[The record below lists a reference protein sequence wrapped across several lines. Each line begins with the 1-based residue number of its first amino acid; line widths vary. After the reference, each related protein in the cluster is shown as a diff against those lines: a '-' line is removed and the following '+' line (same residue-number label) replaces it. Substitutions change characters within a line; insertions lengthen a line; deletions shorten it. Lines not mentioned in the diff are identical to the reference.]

1 MANAY
6 TQLGFVKQADGEN
19 IGSWGDVL
27 NEQLIDLLDDA
38 IGGYVEVS
46 VASGNVTLAFADGTA
61 DNNGRHAVI
70 KFTGSPGASRT
81 VTFPNKQKT
90 YYIINGS
97 DDSVVCTA
105 GSGAETVT
113 LLTGQKDI
121 IYVDGSDEVHS
132 ILQEGA
138 VSEKLI
144 SSQTAISSGIDNSND
159 QLLLR
164 DNSASALKKVSIA
177 SIFSSVGGLT
187 DLSGDSSPQ
196 LGGDLDMN
204 GNDIVTTSNANIDLL
219 PNGTGKVIMDGNG
232 SSGGVSVSDGLI
244 DIRTGTGN
252 VAKVKFYCESSNAH
266 AQTLQAAP
274 HSAGSSAVLVLP
286 TASGNLV
293 GTGDSGTVTNA
304 MLAGSIANDKLAG
317 SIADSKLSTISTA
330 GKVDI
335 GALEIDGATDIGADL
350 ADADLFIVDDGGGG
364 TERKMAASRILTYVQ
379 QAGTFP
385 LTGLDIDGGTDIGA
399 ALADADLIIVDDG
412 AGGTNR
418 KATLTRLKTYLTS
431 AGFSTEDPTALAIAL
446 G

>member
-1 MANAY
+1 
-6 TQLGFVKQADGEN
+6 
-19 IGSWGDVL
+19 
-27 NEQLIDLLDDA
+27 
-38 IGGYVEVS
+38 
-46 VASGNVTLAFADGTA
+46 
-61 DNNGRHAVI
+61 
-70 KFTGSPGASRT
+70 
-81 VTFPNKQKT
+81 
-90 YYIINGS
+90 
-97 DDSVVCTA
+97 
-105 GSGAETVT
+105 
-113 LLTGQKDI
+113 
-121 IYVDGSDEVHS
+121 
-132 ILQEGA
+132 
-138 VSEKLI
+138 
-144 SSQTAISSGIDNSND
+144 
-159 QLLLR
+159 
-164 DNSASALKKVSIA
+164 
-177 SIFSSVGGLT
+177 
-187 DLSGDSSPQ
+187 
-196 LGGDLDMN
+196 
-204 GNDIVTTSNANIDLL
+204 
-219 PNGTGKVIMDGNG
+219 MDGNG